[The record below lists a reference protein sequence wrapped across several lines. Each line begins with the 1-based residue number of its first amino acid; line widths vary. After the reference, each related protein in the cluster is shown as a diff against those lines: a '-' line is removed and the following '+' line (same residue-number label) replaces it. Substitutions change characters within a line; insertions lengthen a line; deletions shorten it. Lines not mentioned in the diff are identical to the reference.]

1 MEPSLYRYIWQHSS
15 KSQIFLIFL
24 SVASLPLV
32 YITLELPKQI
42 INLLEG
48 TGADIPSSLFGYDL
62 DRLSYLMLLSFSF
75 LLVVLCSGGL
85 KYVLNVFRGSLGE
98 HVLRRF
104 RYELYERV
112 LRFPVPHFKRVS
124 QGEIIPMI
132 TAETEPLGEFIG
144 ESFTLPVFQGGILAT
159 YLFFIFQQDVFLG
172 LAAIALYPFQL
183 YVIPKLQRR
192 VNELSKQRV
201 ATARDLSG
209 RIGETISG
217 INEVHANDTSH
228 FERAHIGQR
237 LGRIYLIR
245 FDIYKRK
252 FFIKFLNNF
261 IAQLTPFF
269 FYSVGGYFVLRG
281 DLSIGSMV
289 AVLVAYKDLSGPWK
303 ELLRYYQRK
312 EDIKVKYTQ
321 IIGQFQPQNMIEPK
335 IIDQIPD
342 SLELPGREIN
352 ASNLRYSEDGLYFS
366 IDGAS
371 FQFPIDCHSAAVG
384 LGNSGKDELAF
395 IMSRLIVPSS
405 GSIMIGDARLNE
417 LPEAITGKRLGY
429 VGPSVFLFNGSV
441 YDNLC
446 YGLKHQPVKQDG
458 DDTDKNIARERELAL
473 QAGNTPNRYDDEW
486 IDYAALEIE
495 DRNALTAQ
503 LIDVLSSVELDDEVY
518 QFGLLSFV
526 SQADDALL
534 ASRIMQARRE
544 LRDLFD
550 DPSVA
555 RLVEPFDL
563 EKYNL
568 NMTVSENLLFGTVY
582 GDSIDLEQLI
592 DNPSI
597 LEVLKETGLYDD
609 LLQAGVQIS
618 EIMLD
623 LFSDVE
629 PDSELFEQFSFIS
642 ADDLPEF
649 NQLLQ
654 ESRKLGVDNLPQ
666 GDKKRL
672 ISLSF
677 KLIVARHRLG
687 LIDAGIQERILEAR
701 RRIHA
706 IAAEQDLGIE
716 FFDASQYNPRV
727 SIQDNILFG
736 KLAYGQANAQQ
747 KINALIADVVNS
759 LGLRNDII
767 VAGLDYE
774 VGVAGGRL
782 SAIQRQKLGLARAL
796 LKRPDLLIV
805 NEALSGVDSASER
818 RMIANV
824 RKDMADG
831 GILWVL
837 GRVQLADQ
845 FDHVMVMERGRVI
858 DQGSFS
864 EIQTSSDH
872 FRQLLAAE

>member
-15 KSQIFLIFL
+15 KSQIFLIIL
-24 SVASLPLV
+24 SVVSLPLV

-48 TGADIPSSLFGYDL
+48 LPVPSSLFGYEL
-62 DRLSYLMLLSFSF
+62 DRLTYLMLLSLAF

-85 KYVLNVFRGSLGE
+85 KYLLNVFRGSLGE

-104 RYELYERV
+104 RYELYQRL

-144 ESFTLPVFQGGILAT
+144 ESFTLPVFQGGILLT

-183 YVIPKLQRR
+183 YVIPKLQKR

-201 ATARDLSG
+201 VTARDLSG

-217 INEVHANDTSH
+217 INDVHANDTSH

-321 IIGQFQPQNMIEPK
+321 IIGQFQPQNMLEPA
-335 IIDQIPD
+335 IIDRVPE
-342 SLELPGREIN
+342 SLALPGREIT
-352 ASNLRYSEDGLYFS
+352 AANLRYSEDGLYFS

-371 FQFPIDCHSAAVG
+371 FRFPLDCHSAAVG

-395 IMSRLIVPSS
+395 MMSRLIVPSS
-405 GSIMIGDARLNE
+405 GSMTIGDTKMSE

-429 VGPSVFLFNGSV
+429 VGPAVFLFNGSV
-441 YDNLC
+441 FDNLC
-446 YGLKHQPVKQDG
+446 YALKHQPVKPATES
-458 DDTDKNIARERELAL
+458 TDKQIARERHLARE
-473 QAGNTPNRYDDEW
+473 AGNTPDRYDDEW
-486 IDYAALEIE
+486 IDYAALGLE
-495 DRNALTAQ
+495 DSRQLNAQ
-503 LIDVLSSVELDDEVY
+503 LIDVLACVELDDEVY

-526 SQADDALL
+526 DQADHVQL

-544 LRDLFD
+544 LRGQFD
-550 DPSVA
+550 DPAVA

-582 GDSIDLEQLI
+582 DDEIDLEQLI
-592 DNPSI
+592 NYPAM
-597 LEVLKETGLYDD
+597 LEVLETTGLYED
-609 LLQAGVQIS
+609 LLQAGLKIT

-654 ESRKLGVDNLPQ
+654 EARKLGTDNLPQ
-666 GDKKRL
+666 TSQRRL

-687 LIDAGIQERILEAR
+687 LIDQGIQQKILDAR
-701 RRIHA
+701 KKIHA
-706 IAAEQDLGIE
+706 IAAEKDLGIE

-747 KINALIADVVNS
+747 KINALIADVVDS
-759 LGLRNDII
+759 LDLRNDII
-767 VAGLDYE
+767 AAGLAYE

-805 NEALSGVDSASER
+805 NEALAGLDSASER
-818 RMIANV
+818 RLIANV
-824 RKDMADG
+824 RREMG
-831 GILWVL
+831 ERGILWVL

-845 FDHVMVMERGRVI
+845 FDHVMVMERGRVV
-858 DQGSFS
+858 DQGSYG
-864 EIQTSSDH
+864 EIEQGSDH